1 MQTDMMQ
8 RMSYSL
14 AKIVD
19 ELDTLNRILT
29 ECYYMYGEA
38 QGYDFSKEIDGDSY
52 PRKMR
57 KDNGRTNTIPRY

>member
-14 AKIVD
+14 VKIAD

-29 ECYYMYGEA
+29 ECYYMYGEVHNIR
-38 QGYDFSKEIDGDSY
+38 FTKELNDGEEE
-52 PRKMR
+52 K
-57 KDNGRTNTIPRY
+57 NN